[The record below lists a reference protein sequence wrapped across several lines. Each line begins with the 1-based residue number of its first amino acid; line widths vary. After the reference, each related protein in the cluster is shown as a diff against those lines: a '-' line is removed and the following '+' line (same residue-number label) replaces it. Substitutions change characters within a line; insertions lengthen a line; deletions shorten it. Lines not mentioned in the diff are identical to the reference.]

1 MPPVLAGMAITHILF
16 DLDDTLVA
24 EESSAEAAFLA
35 TCEHARE
42 RYGVDSHALHHAV
55 RDRAREAWFSAP
67 TNAYCQA
74 VGIASREGLW
84 ARFPGDDPNLKGIT
98 YDVTQ
103 ANEERMIY
111 NRAAARSGRAVTR
124 GPSSRPSWRR
134 VPWSLTAAASAP
146 R

>member
-84 ARFPGDDPNLKGIT
+84 ARFPGDDPNLK
-98 YDVTQ
+98 
-103 ANEERMIY
+103 AL
-111 NRAAARSGRAVTR
+111 AAGRPASVLAEPQR
-124 GPSSRPSWRR
+124 PGP
-134 VPWSLTAAASAP
+134 
-146 R
+146 